1 MMPRRR
7 GGPRGMAAATG
18 PLERAGEPDAALHHL
33 LSVPPMS
40 ERQAEQIAQIIA
52 ARPSPASLMVWELT
66 LTCGHITRRTAHRDH
81 GRYGLTTDCSECG
94 GEPRGVVAQVQVGP
108 ADEVARAEEEA
119 AATRAVSSPK
129 RPKLADVRRKLR
141 AAEAQAEALR
151 LQLAQMQQ
159 ADPGD

>member
-1 MMPRRR
+1 
-7 GGPRGMAAATG
+7 MAAATG